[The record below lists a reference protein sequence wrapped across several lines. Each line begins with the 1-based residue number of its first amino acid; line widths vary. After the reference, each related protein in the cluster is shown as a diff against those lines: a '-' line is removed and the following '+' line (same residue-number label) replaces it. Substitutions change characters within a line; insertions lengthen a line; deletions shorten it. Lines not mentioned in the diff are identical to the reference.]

1 MFVAHDTGFSFQSLA
16 QTEKAMWIIYI
27 KLDPAIKEPV
37 YYSDAEMEKVVQQYF
52 NVTVGAGCTYK
63 DMWDHRIRAKMTTLE
78 QGVQQTWYHGRVV
91 LVGDTVHKFTPN
103 LAIGFNNAFESA
115 AALTNQL
122 HAMLHS
128 PAILGTK
135 TSPTLEDIT
144 KAFLAYKN
152 ARFPRVLEQYK
163 LSHWHLRFI
172 TWNTWI
178 LKWNDKL
185 LSRIT
190 PNSAMMK
197 QVLEPF
203 KGVGRLEFLK
213 IPKREK
219 GWGAFDDEK
228 DQKAA
233 WHLGTIVAI
242 SFALGIGLGVY
253 SFLRPVFVNWLAQGY

>member
-16 QTEKAMWIIYI
+16 QTDKAMWITYI
-27 KLDPAIKEPV
+27 KLDPVIKEPV

-52 NVTVGAGCTYK
+52 NVTIGAGCTYK
-63 DMWDHRIRAKMTTLE
+63 DMWDHRIRAKMTTLDE
-78 QGVQQTWYHGRVV
+78 GIQQTWYHGRVV
-91 LVGDTVHKFTPN
+91 LVGDAVHKFTPN
-103 LAIGFNNAFESA
+103 LANGFNNAFESA

-128 PAILGTK
+128 PTISGTE

-144 KAFLAYKN
+144 TAFSAYKK

-178 LKWNDKL
+178 TKWNNKL
-185 LSRIT
+185 FSRII
-190 PNSAMMK
+190 PESAMMK

-213 IPKREK
+213 MPKREK
-219 GWGAFDDEK
+219 GWGAFDDER

-233 WHLGTIVAI
+233 WDLGTIVAI
-242 SFALGIGLGVY
+242 GFALSIGLVVY
-253 SFLRPVFVNWLAQGY
+253 NLLRPGFVD